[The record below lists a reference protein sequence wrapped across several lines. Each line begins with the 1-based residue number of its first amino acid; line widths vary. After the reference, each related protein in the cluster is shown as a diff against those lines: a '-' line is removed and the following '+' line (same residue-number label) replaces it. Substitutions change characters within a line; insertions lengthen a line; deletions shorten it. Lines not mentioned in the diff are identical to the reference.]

1 MARETLKS
9 FLAKNGKSA
18 DSISYTLKESPDGL
32 GVDPNTGKELIDFVN
47 ETEGLLGD
55 YLEHIIGESSNEFK
69 IKPGN
74 QKAGSS
80 KRGDDLSLADS
91 QGATKVFVE
100 QGTQLKS
107 ALNSYS
113 NSGKFND
120 AGESLDFLID
130 KVGKNFSNHEKLKE
144 IKGGNLDKS
153 GRITPK
159 SQGEDNKIVQATQ
172 KVFKQNNRFANI
184 GDEKQKAFMSEDRD
198 VASFESE
205 GTTEGSL
212 KVSRTFGEYNKDRD
226 VISLD
231 SLKKLG
237 ASLLLKSSGFSKG
250 STPGSSSDPDTIK
263 IADLT
268 SDNVSKTGGYS
279 KIEVSNLRAKNAKG
293 FPEDLLGNSIRQGR
307 GDFNN
312 LDPDA
317 ENAKSYGN
325 TYNTEF
331 QFSNKNL
338 RLHQIEA
345 AISLITLSKIG
356 KTFFKTFINLL
367 RESDKI
373 SLVKSTESFVSDNK
387 SADIGT
393 YMMGES
399 SRLSSTKL
407 SFALTNS
414 ILTNTVHNYSDCVDR
429 GLQVI
434 LGSATNQTKES
445 VTASRTSVSES
456 PGFWLAVSR
465 SVLKTFDQTIKKYGN
480 GTLEG
485 IDSASLPLVYRD
497 ILETNKFIQFYNVMA
512 IVGDASLTASNGLK
526 NDIPKV
532 GDKVESVHHRN
543 VDKIPDTRAIPGKS
557 RKNLGSKKGYKN
569 NKLSWA
575 QGETQSAYLLPA
587 NIIRAGLKL
596 NNMVY
601 GANPVRGLLGSGLVK
616 NTYTGLD
623 TEGSYN
629 RIPGQVV
636 KVIEDRLD
644 AEYVPFYI
652 QDLRTNEIISF
663 QAFLTDLTDSISSKF
678 NSTSGYGRLDQV
690 QTYDSTTRTISV
702 GFNLMATSK
711 EDFDE
716 MWYKINKL
724 TTLLYPQWTP
734 GTLVSNGN
742 SESSASTFYQPFS
755 QVMGASPIIRLR
767 VGDVIKSNYSRFNL
781 ARTFGIGDEN
791 VDPSPVKNFG
801 EKSSIKGNFRSDIQN
816 RSLINANGSKNKK
829 SLKDIQDVILKG
841 WLTVFGSP
849 QSTMVSVFKSKLGS
863 PISNIGKVSKNLGMN
878 AAIQL
883 LSNALV
889 NGYANP
895 LAVDAI
901 IRQLRD
907 PNLDGENIG
916 IGSSAVGDFSRKI
929 DNSQTKLVNNGAV
942 SISGYNDNK
951 VSSFFRIMYLKANN
965 NEGYYSAGSSEESAG
980 KRYFFARRTRV
991 KIVEKVVG
999 VKPLKPGVIGYKVK
1013 VVDANSPFAINS
1025 GTELIVQ
1032 HADILPDPKALFTN
1046 SLVGASLFL
1055 ADPTGLID
1063 NVANL
1068 VQESSMNLGIPNEVV
1083 DLVRFIYA
1091 SDTSRFMQPALNPFV
1106 RAYETTKGRG
1116 LAGVIDGG
1124 ISFKWLDESFNWE
1137 TDFNSRAPMGCTIS
1151 FKMNVIHDIP
1161 PGLDHTG
1168 FNRAPIYNVG
1178 EIMKNV
1184 AGDVYSD
1191 GGAQAEFNFRKEG
1204 GLAARVK
1211 GGKN

>member
-9 FLAKNGKSA
+9 FLSKKGKTA
-18 DSISYTLKESPDGL
+18 DSISYTLKEAPDGL
-32 GVDPNTGKELIDFVN
+32 GLDPNTGEELIDFVN
-47 ETEGLLGD
+47 EAEGLLGD
-55 YLEHIIGESSNEFK
+55 YLNHIIGESSNDYK

-74 QKAGSS
+74 Q
-80 KRGDDLSLADS
+80 RADS
-91 QGATKVFVE
+91 SNRGHDLTIADNQGAEKVFVK

-113 NSGKFND
+113 NSNQFNN

-144 IKGGNLDKS
+144 IKGQNLDSS

-159 SQGEDNKIVQATQ
+159 AEGEDNKIVQATQ

-184 GDEKQKAFMSEDRD
+184 GDDKQKAFMSEDKD
-198 VASFESE
+198 VSRFESGE
-205 GTTEGSL
+205 DSSGTL
-212 KVSRTFGEYNKDRD
+212 KISRTFGEYNKDKNI
-226 VISLD
+226 VSID

-250 STPGSSSDPDTIK
+250 ESPGTSDDPDDI
-263 IADLT
+263 IINQLT
-268 SDNVSKTGGYS
+268 SNNINENSGFKKTS
-279 KIEVSNLRAKNAKG
+279 VDDLRAKNAKG
-293 FPEDLLGNSIRQGR
+293 FPQDVYGNSLRQGR
-307 GDFNN
+307 EDLNP
-312 LDPDA
+312 LDPEA
-317 ENAKSYGN
+317 ENSKSYGSS
-325 TYNTEF
+325 YNTEF

-345 AISLITLSKIG
+345 AISLLALSKIA
-356 KTFFKTFINLL
+356 KTFFETFINLI
-367 RESDKI
+367 RENDRI
-373 SLVKSTESFVSDNK
+373 SLEKSAQNFVTDNK
-387 SADIGT
+387 TADIGT
-393 YMMGES
+393 YMLGEA
-399 SRLSSTKL
+399 SRLPSSKIAFTM
-407 SFALTNS
+407 TNN
-414 ILTNTVHNYSDCVDR
+414 ILTNTLHNYADCVDR
-429 GLQVI
+429 GLKVI
-434 LGSATNQTKES
+434 LGNTSNPTKES
-445 VTASRTSVSES
+445 VVGSKTSVSES

-512 IVGDASLTASNGLK
+512 IVGDASLTASNGVV
-526 NDIPKV
+526 PGV
-532 GDKVESVHHRN
+532 GEDNITHHRD
-543 VDKIPDTRAIPGKS
+543 VDEIPDTRAIPGKS
-557 RKNLGSKKGYKN
+557 KKNLGSKKGYKN
-569 NKLSWA
+569 NKLSWG

-596 NNMVY
+596 NNVVY
-601 GANPVRGLLGSGLVK
+601 GANPTRGLLGSGLVK

-629 RIPGQVV
+629 RIPNQVV

-690 QTYDSTTRTISV
+690 QTYDSTSRTISV
-702 GFNLMATSK
+702 GFNLMATNK

-734 GTLVSNGN
+734 GTLVSNGDGPTGT
-742 SESSASTFYQPFS
+742 STFYQPFS

-781 ARTFGIGDEN
+781 ARTFGIGDDN

-801 EKSSIKGNFRSDIQN
+801 ESGIKGDFRSDVQS
-816 RSLINANGSKNKK
+816 RSTINANDSKNKVP
-829 SLKDIQDVILKG
+829 LKDIQDAILKG
-841 WLTVFGSP
+841 WLVAFGSP
-849 QSTMVSVFKSKLGS
+849 QSTMVTIFKSKLGN
-863 PISNIGKVSKNLGMN
+863 PVTNIGKVSKSLGMN

-883 LSNALV
+883 LSNVLV

-907 PNLDGENIG
+907 PNLDGENDG
-916 IGSSAVGDFSRKI
+916 IGAGAGVGNFSRKI

-951 VSSFFRIMYLKANN
+951 VSSLLRVMYLKANN

-1013 VVDANSPFAINS
+1013 VVDANAPFAMNS
-1025 GTELIVQ
+1025 GAELIVQ
-1032 HADILPDPKALFTN
+1032 HSDILPDPKALFTN
-1046 SLVGASLFL
+1046 SLIGASLFL
-1055 ADPTGLID
+1055 ADPSGAVDSVI
-1063 NVANL
+1063 NL
-1068 VQESSMNLGIPNEVV
+1068 FQEYSMNFGIPNEVV
-1083 DLVRFIYA
+1083 DLARFVYA

-1124 ISFKWLDESFNWE
+1124 ITFKWLDESFNWE
-1137 TDFNSRAPMGCTIS
+1137 TDYNSRAPMGCTIS
-1151 FKMNVIHDIP
+1151 FKMSVIHDIP

-1184 AGDVYSD
+1184 SGDVYSD

-1204 GLAARVK
+1204 GLASRVK

>member
-9 FLAKNGKSA
+9 FLVKNGKSA

-32 GVDPNTGKELIDFVN
+32 GVDPNTGEELIDFVN

-69 IKPGN
+69 IKSGN
-74 QKAGSS
+74 QKAASS
-80 KRGDDLSLADS
+80 KRGDDLTLADS
-91 QGATKVFVE
+91 QGAKKIFVE

-144 IKGGNLDKS
+144 IKGANLDKS

-198 VASFESE
+198 MKNFESE
-205 GTTEGSL
+205 KTIEGSL

-250 STPGSSSDPDTIK
+250 NTPGSSSDPEKIK
-263 IADLT
+263 IENLT
-268 SDNVSKTGGYS
+268 SNNIDKISGYR
-279 KIEVSNLRAKNAKG
+279 KVEADNLRAKNAKG

-317 ENAKSYGN
+317 ENSKSYGN

-345 AISLITLSKIG
+345 AISLLTLSKIG
-356 KTFFKTFINLL
+356 KTFFNTFINLL
-367 RESDKI
+367 RESDKV
-373 SLVKSTESFVSDNK
+373 SLVRSTESFVADNK

-407 SFALTNS
+407 SFAMTNS
-414 ILTNTVHNYSDCVDR
+414 VLTNTVHNYSDCIDR

-434 LGSATNQTKES
+434 LGSVTNQTKES
-445 VTASRTSVSES
+445 VVASKTSVSES

-480 GTLEG
+480 GSLEG

-526 NDIPKV
+526 GPIPKV
-532 GDKVESVHHRN
+532 GEKIESFHHRD

-557 RKNLGSKKGYKN
+557 KKNLGSKKGYKN
-569 NKLSWA
+569 NKLSWG

-601 GANPVRGLLGSGLVK
+601 GANPTRGLLGSGLVK

-678 NSTSGYGRLDQV
+678 NSTSGYGRLDAV

-702 GFNLMATSK
+702 GFNLIATNK
-711 EDFDE
+711 EDFDQ

-734 GTLVSNGN
+734 GTLVSNGESN
-742 SESSASTFYQPFS
+742 SNASTFYQPFS

-767 VGDVIKSNYSRFNL
+767 VGDVIKSNYSRFNF

-791 VDPSPVKNFG
+791 VDPSPVKTFG
-801 EKSSIKGNFRSDIQN
+801 PESSIQGNLRSDVQGA
-816 RSLINANGSKNKK
+816 SLFNKP
-829 SLKDIQDVILKG
+829 LKDIQDVILKG

-849 QSTMVSVFKSKLGS
+849 QSTMVTAFKSKIGN
-863 PISNIGKVSKNLGMN
+863 PVSNIGKVSKNLGMN

-883 LSNALV
+883 LSNVLV

-907 PNLDGENIG
+907 PNLDGENSG
-916 IGSSAVGDFSRKI
+916 IGQSTGVGDFSRRI
-929 DNSQTKLVNNGAV
+929 DNSQTKLINNGAI

-999 VKPLKPGVIGYKVK
+999 VKPLRPGVIGYKVK

-1032 HADILPDPKALFTN
+1032 HSDILPDPKALFTN
-1046 SLVGASLFL
+1046 SLIGASLFI
-1055 ADPTGLID
+1055 ADPTGIID
-1063 NVANL
+1063 NIANL
-1068 VQESSMNLGIPNEVV
+1068 AQESSMNFGVPNEVV

-1091 SDTSRFMQPALNPFV
+1091 SDSSRFMQPALNPFV
-1106 RAYETTKGRG
+1106 RAYESTKGRG

-1151 FKMNVIHDIP
+1151 FKMSVIHDIP

-1168 FNRAPIYNVG
+1168 FNRAPLYNVG

-1184 AGDVYSD
+1184 SGDVYSD

-1204 GLAARVK
+1204 SLAARVK